1 MSKEN
6 NKTISFSEA
15 KKKQKAAS
23 DAVSTT
29 SMADNDEVELSD
41 EEYERQEA
49 ERQDFLW
56 EGLQDGPM
64 GEILVSMSAKA
75 SDAPMEERVRNRLLA
90 KYGFNLRTA
99 TGFDLWLCAT
109 AEELEGK
116 GQSVDICDLRSAILE
131 DRFHYLFDVL
141 QMLDAAQN
149 MLLGFGVD
157 VEEEE

>member
-1 MSKEN
+1 MSKEK

-15 KKKQKAAS
+15 KKKQRAAAG
-23 DAVSTT
+23 AVSAD
-29 SMADNDEVELSD
+29 SMADSDAMELSD

-49 ERQDFLW
+49 EYQDFLW
-56 EGLQDGPM
+56 ESLQDGPM

-75 SDAPMEERVRNRLLA
+75 SDAPMEERARNRLLT

-109 AEELEGK
+109 AEELEGQ

>member
-23 DAVSTT
+23 DAVSADST
-29 SMADNDEVELSD
+29 ADNDNMELD
-41 EEYERQEA
+41 DKEYKRQEA
-49 ERQDFLW
+49 EYQDFLW
-56 EGLQDGPM
+56 ENLQDSPI

-75 SDAPMEERVRNRLLA
+75 SDAPMEERARNRLLA
-90 KYGFNLRTA
+90 KNGFNLRTA

-109 AEELEGK
+109 AEELEGQ
-116 GQSVDICDLRSAILE
+116 GRSVDICDLRSAVLE
-131 DRFHYLFDVL
+131 DRFHYLFGVL

-149 MLLGFGVD
+149 MLLGFDTD

>member
-49 ERQDFLW
+49 EYQDFLW